1 MALGDAASAK
11 TNFAEA
17 LQLEPEGWVPR
28 PETGYALAELLR
40 REGRPADAVSVLET
54 LVAAVPG
61 TTIAAQARLDVGGIW
76 EAGNEVAQAAR
87 SYAQLLDE
95 GAPSPQSREAILRLG
110 LLGVDH
116 ADRME
121 LTEPYPA
128 YRVFYRPRPTL
139 ERYAA
144 ERDPRAA
151 QRAMRGLARLARS
164 DGDVIGA
171 LATLARV
178 FQEYPESPESGQAY
192 ESFMDLLESHLA
204 ERLGAGAYAEVVEVY
219 QGLKGPMGWVP
230 TRDTGSLAARA
241 AEAYEALGAPASA
254 RRVYQGL
261 LAAGTRAIEND
272 ELTTRVE
279 RTRLRGGH
287 LEALRR
293 WVERNPDD
301 RDARSALARTLARE
315 GETSEAR
322 QHFLA
327 VARQAPSAEEKLRAL
342 VEADRLLPGSA
353 TVGELIAAMEARQEL
368 ADSLPPG
375 PERDAW
381 KTQDRLIEARL
392 RFASAEYEVAAGL
405 FREIPELGPAD
416 TYLLALAESRAGQ
429 RSRAADVF
437 ADLVES
443 PDALFA
449 GLAALHVELAE
460 LNRATGSRL

>member
-1 MALGDAASAK
+1 LAAK
-11 TNFAEA
+11 
-17 LQLEPEGWVPR
+17 
-28 PETGYALAELLR
+28 
-40 REGRPADAVSVLET
+40 
-54 LVAAVPG
+54 
-61 TTIAAQARLDVGGIW
+61 ARLDVGGIW
-76 EAGNEVAQAAR
+76 EAENDVAQAAR

-95 GAPSPQSREAILRLG
+95 GAPSSQSREAILRLG

-116 ADRME
+116 ADRLE
-121 LTEPYPA
+121 LTKPYPA

-144 ERDPRAA
+144 ERDPLAA
-151 QRAMRGLARLARS
+151 QRAMRGLARLARRE
-164 DGDVIGA
+164 GDVIGA

-192 ESFMDLLESHLA
+192 EAFMDLLESHLA
-204 ERLGAGAYAEVVEVY
+204 ERLKAGAYAEVVEVY

-241 AEAYEALGAPASA
+241 AEAYGSLGAPASA
-254 RRVYQGL
+254 RRVYQRL
-261 LAAGTRAIEND
+261 LAAGTRALGKD
-272 ELTTRVE
+272 ELATRVE
-279 RTRLRGGH
+279 RTRLRSGD
-287 LEALRR
+287 LDALRR
-293 WVERNPDD
+293 WVEHNPND
-301 RDARSALARTLARE
+301 RGARLAMARTLARE

-322 QHFLA
+322 RHFLA
-327 VARQAPSAEEKLRAL
+327 VARQAPSAEEKLSAL
-342 VEADRLLPGSA
+342 AEADRLLPGSA

-405 FREIPELGPAD
+405 FRQILELGPAD
-416 TYLLALAESRAGQ
+416 TYLLALAESRAGRQ
-429 RSRAADVF
+429 NLAADVF
-437 ADLVES
+437 ADLAKS